1 MFGYRLRYYGLTSDM
16 TQSSGIPGTA
26 PTATFHARVAGVGL
40 VTTLVVL
47 IAACLT
53 FTLQQWAVARTQS
66 HQTYSA
72 MSQITATTVAPA
84 IADNDAVHIQA
95 ALSALKA
102 AKSVESAQLTD
113 SAGRILG
120 VFDRDGAQ
128 VAAPGDTELIRT
140 DIQTGGKTVGHLT
153 MTVQRPQ
160 LAPLLPQF
168 IALTAALL
176 FGGIGVALFLARGM
190 AHRVIAPVQSLSE
203 AMHGVAAGGSFEPI
217 EVKAQDE
224 LFRSLTA
231 SFNHLLGKLGERE
244 ADLKT
249 AMRELEGARDAA
261 NAANVLKTHFLANMS
276 HEIRTP
282 LNGVL
287 AMAEVMSMGEL
298 EPAQR
303 ERLGVIRQSGSL
315 LLAVLNDV
323 LDLSK
328 IEAGKLSL
336 VKEDFDLEPSLAAT
350 VESFSVMA
358 QAKGLKFS
366 MSMADEALGWW
377 RGDADRLRQIV
388 GNLISNAVKFT
399 PTGEVGARVD
409 VNPETQALRLVVRDS
424 GVGIAAEKLPALFE
438 KFTQA
443 DNSATR
449 RFGGTGLG
457 LAICRELTQMMG
469 GSIDVESREGQGSV
483 FIVELPLPRGQASSD
498 AVAEAVQASREG
510 NLRLLA
516 AEDNPTNQHVL
527 AAVMDSLGIDID
539 IVGDGRQAVDAWKV
553 GGYDLILMDIQMPVM
568 DGIDA
573 AREIRGLEVAEGR
586 RRTPIVALTANA
598 LTYQVDEYMAAGMD
612 DHVAKPIEIA
622 KLYEA
627 ISAALT
633 AAATGGAQRAQATA
647 DANTSRIAKT
657 A

>member
-1 MFGYRLRYYGLTSDM
+1 MNQTTGA
-16 TQSSGIPGTA
+16 SGPA

-53 FTLQQWAVARTQS
+53 FMLEQWAVARTQS
-66 HQTYSA
+66 HQMYA
-72 MSQITATTVAPA
+72 GLAEITATTEAPA
-84 IADNDAVHIQA
+84 MASGQANSIQA
-95 ALSALKA
+95 PLLALAGSKNVEAARLTDLKGAPLASFQRAATPKVAAGPVEVIKTDVIAGGRKLGALS
-102 AKSVESAQLTD
+102 LTV
-113 SAGRILG
+113 R
-120 VFDRDGAQ
+120 R
-128 VAAPGDTELIRT
+128 PT
-140 DIQTGGKTVGHLT
+140 LT
-153 MTVQRPQ
+153 
-160 LAPLLPQF
+160 ALLPQF

-190 AHRVIAPVQSLSE
+190 AHRVIAPVQRLSD
-203 AMHGVAAGGSFEPI
+203 AMHEVAGGGSFEPI

-224 LFRSLTA
+224 LFRGLTS

-244 ADLKT
+244 DDLKR
-249 AMRELEGARDAA
+249 AMRDLESARDAA
-261 NAANVLKTHFLANMS
+261 NAANVLKTQFLANMS

-298 EPAQR
+298 GDVQR
-303 ERLGVIRQSGSL
+303 ERLGIIRQSGSL

-336 VKEDFDLEPSLAAT
+336 MQDDFDLVPTLHSTAETFQLLA
-350 VESFSVMA
+350 
-358 QAKGLKFS
+358 QGKGLAFDFTVS
-366 MSMADEALGWW
+366 EAAQGWW

-388 GNLISNAVKFT
+388 GNLLSNAVKFT
-399 PTGEVGARVD
+399 PQGAVEASVDIDPQGE
-409 VNPETQALRLVVRDS
+409 TLRLVVRDS
-424 GVGIAAEKLPALFE
+424 GVGIAPQKLPGQFE

-469 GSIDVESREGQGSV
+469 GSINVESREGHGST
-483 FIVELPLPRGQASSD
+483 FTVELPLVRGEAID
-498 AVAEAVQASREG
+498 GAMAEAAPDTGDR
-510 NLRLLA
+510 NIRLLA
-516 AEDNPTNQHVL
+516 AEDNPTNQQVL
-527 AAVMDSLGIDID
+527 AAVMESLGIDID
-539 IVGDGRQAVDAWKV
+539 IVGDGKQAVEAWKV

-573 AREIRGLEVAEGR
+573 AREIRGIEIVEQR
-586 RRTPIVALTANA
+586 KRIPIVALTANA
-598 LTYQVDEYMAAGMD
+598 LTHQVDEYMAVGMD
-612 DHVAKPIEIA
+612 GHVAKPIEIA

-633 AAATGGAQRAQATA
+633 AAATGAAGRTPAAAAPAAQVA
-647 DANTSRIAKT
+647 
-657 A
+657 